1 MLTLITGTP
10 GAGKSLMA
18 VWDYARKVPGST
30 VETAQTCV
38 SHGVTYDSG
47 SAVPRHLFTNIKGLL
62 VEHTHIDAERLM
74 NWHEWAQPGDV
85 ILYDEVQEVWRP
97 RALGKDV
104 PACVAALETHRHLG
118 VDIILVTQHPMLLDS
133 NVRRLTNQHIHLRR
147 ITKTCAYVY
156 EWDGCSV
163 NPGATKSAVNGRLW
177 WHPKKAYALYK
188 SAQLHTKPTAKI
200 PRLAWV
206 GLAAAAGLAYM
217 APTAYG
223 RITDRFAPPAAK
235 VAAPPAL
242 AASAAQKQA
251 ALAAA
256 APLAP
261 VVPPEPLTPLQ
272 SLLASRPAGCIALP
286 KRCVCFAAD
295 GRPIPDLDQAVCVA
309 AMGEVSPIVLIGAG
323 GGGHAAATS
332 SAASAPGAEPVP
344 LALPPAAEPVPTGIR
359 VNGIG
364 L

>member
-10 GAGKSLMA
+10 GAGKSLMS

-30 VETAQTCV
+30 VETSQSCV

-62 VEHTHIDAERLM
+62 IEHTHIDAERLM
-74 NWHEWAQPGDV
+74 TWHEWAQPGDV

-118 VDIILVTQHPMLLDS
+118 VDIILVTQHPMLLDA

-188 SAQLHTKPTAKI
+188 SAQLHTKPTAKM
-200 PRLAWV
+200 PRIAWL
-206 GLAAAAGLAYM
+206 GLAAAAGLAYV

-223 RITDRFAPPAAK
+223 RITERFQPPAAK
-235 VAAPPAL
+235 TATAPASSASAAQKPTALAVAAPPA
-242 AASAAQKQA
+242 
-251 ALAAA
+251 
-256 APLAP
+256 P
-261 VVPPEPLTPLQ
+261 VVPLDPPTPLAK
-272 SLLASRPAGCIALP
+272 LLASRPAGCIALP
-286 KRCVCFAAD
+286 RRCVCFAAD
-295 GRPIPDLDQAVCVA
+295 GMPIPDLEQAVCVA
-309 AMGEVSPIVLIGAG
+309 ALGEVSPIMIAG
-323 GGGHAAATS
+323 GGGSAAALPAR
-332 SAASAPGAEPVP
+332 AASAAPGAEVVP
-344 LALPPAAEPVPTGIR
+344 LALPPAVEPVPAGIR